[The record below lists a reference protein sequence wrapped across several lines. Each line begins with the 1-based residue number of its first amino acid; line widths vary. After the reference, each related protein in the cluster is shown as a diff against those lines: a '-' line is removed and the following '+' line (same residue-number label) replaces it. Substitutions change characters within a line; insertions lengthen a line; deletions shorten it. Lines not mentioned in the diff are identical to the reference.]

1 MEKKNFNKSVMKEIN
16 FDSID
21 IGNNIEHDIKEYSKE
36 FNIDRTVLNNIEIPK
51 DLKKSANSSF
61 EGVKKDCKIT
71 NNLSILNPR
80 IINNPGIYSLL
91 NN

>member
-1 MEKKNFNKSVMKEIN
+1 MEKKKLNKNVIKKIN

-61 EGVKKDCKIT
+61 EGVKKERRKKK
-71 NNLSILNPR
+71 LHGSQR
-80 IINNPGIYSLL
+80 E
-91 NN
+91 

>member
-1 MEKKNFNKSVMKEIN
+1 MEKKNFNKSVMKEMN

-61 EGVKKDCKIT
+61 EGVKKEIRKNIRYQLLD
-71 NNLSILNPR
+71 LFLVSI
-80 IINNPGIYSLL
+80 ILL
-91 NN
+91 PIVA